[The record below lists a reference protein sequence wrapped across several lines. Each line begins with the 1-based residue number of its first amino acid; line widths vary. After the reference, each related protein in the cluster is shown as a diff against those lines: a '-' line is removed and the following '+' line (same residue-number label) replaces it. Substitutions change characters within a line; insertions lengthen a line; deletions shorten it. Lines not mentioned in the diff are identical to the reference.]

1 MINELTIIFPLFNE
15 EKRLKKTFSEIQNFK
30 KKVRKKKIEIIFVDD
45 GSQDKSKSLLDSF
58 IHKASSKKFNIKYYK
73 LSKNMG
79 KGYALKIGIKKSSLK
94 WILTTDIDLSVPLSQ
109 ILDWE
114 KNNYLK
120 SKKVIFG
127 SRNHERSKVN
137 KNFLR
142 YVLGTLFNFFVN
154 TILQISLLDTQC
166 GFKLYKRSIAK
177 KIYSK
182 LTNYGFAHDLELVL
196 ILKQKKIEII
206 ELPVKWSHKSGSKVN
221 IFLDSIKMF
230 LNIIFL
236 KFKYF

>member
-15 EKRLKKTFSEIQNFK
+15 EKRLKKTFSEIQKFK

-58 IHKASSKKFNIKYYK
+58 IHKVSSKKFNIKYIK
-73 LSKNMG
+73 LRKNMG
-79 KGYALKIGIKKSSLK
+79 KGFALKVGIKKSSLK

-120 SKKVIFG
+120 EKKVIFG
-127 SRNHERSKVN
+127 SRNHQRSKVN

-142 YVLGTLFNFFVN
+142 YILGKFFNFFVN
-154 TILQISLLDTQC
+154 TILCISLLDTQC
-166 GFKLYKRSIAK
+166 GFKLYKSSIAK

-182 LTNYGFAHDLELVL
+182 LTNYGFTHDLELVL
-196 ILKQKKIEII
+196 ILNQKKIEII

-236 KFKYF
+236 RFKYF